1 MKVYLAAPYSYKEQ
15 MRVYRD
21 ELQKEGFEVT
31 SRWLEEPESPTVTLT
46 DVDFV
51 TKKKYAVQDA
61 QDVARADL
69 LIFFTDP
76 TKTIVRAGRHVEFGM
91 AIAYNMPVFV
101 VGDYENIFH
110 YLETVS
116 HYETWEQLKNVL
128 IDFVS
133 TYV

>member
-21 ELQKEGFEVT
+21 ELQKEGIEVT
-31 SRWLEEPESPTVTLT
+31 SRWLDEENNPATQLSDVTFEYKRKHST
-46 DVDFV
+46 
-51 TKKKYAVQDA
+51 QDA
-61 QDVARADL
+61 QDVAKADA

-91 AIAYNMPVFV
+91 AIAYNIPIFV

-128 IDFVS
+128 IDFIS